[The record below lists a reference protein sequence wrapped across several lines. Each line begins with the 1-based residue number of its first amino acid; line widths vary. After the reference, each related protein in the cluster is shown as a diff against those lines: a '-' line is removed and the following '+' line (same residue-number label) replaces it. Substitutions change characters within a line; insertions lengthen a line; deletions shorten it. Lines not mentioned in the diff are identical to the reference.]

1 MPAPWATASSEGE
14 AKVHFPV
21 ALFLRIWYIPHIHTQ
36 EVPIVR
42 AVITIVGKDAV
53 GILAK
58 TANVCAAHN
67 ANIVDVTQTVMGDIF
82 SMVMLADIEKMEG
95 TVGSLADDIEKVLEG
110 QGLVSHVM
118 HEDIF
123 NAMHRI

>member
-1 MPAPWATASSEGE
+1 M
-14 AKVHFPV
+14 
-21 ALFLRIWYIPHIHTQ
+21 
-36 EVPIVR
+36 R

-58 TANVCAAHN
+58 TAGVCAGHS

-82 SMVMLADIEKMEG
+82 SMVMLAEIDKLEG
-95 TVGSLADDIEKVLEG
+95 SIASLAEDIEKVLEW

-118 HEDIF
+118 HEDSF

>member
-1 MPAPWATASSEGE
+1 M
-14 AKVHFPV
+14 
-21 ALFLRIWYIPHIHTQ
+21 
-36 EVPIVR
+36 R

-58 TANVCAAHN
+58 TANVCAGHN

-82 SMVMLADIEKMEG
+82 SMVMLAEIDKLEG
-95 TVGSLADDIEKVLEG
+95 SIASLAEDIEKVLEG

>member
-1 MPAPWATASSEGE
+1 M
-14 AKVHFPV
+14 
-21 ALFLRIWYIPHIHTQ
+21 
-36 EVPIVR
+36 R

-82 SMVMLADIEKMEG
+82 SMVMLAEMEG
-95 TVGSLADDIEKVLEG
+95 TVGSLGDDIEKVLEG

>member
-1 MPAPWATASSEGE
+1 M
-14 AKVHFPV
+14 
-21 ALFLRIWYIPHIHTQ
+21 
-36 EVPIVR
+36 R

-58 TANVCAAHN
+58 TASVCAGHN

-82 SMVMLADIEKMEG
+82 SMVMLADIDKLEG
-95 TVGSLADDIEKVLEG
+95 SIASLSEDIEKVLEG

>member
-1 MPAPWATASSEGE
+1 M
-14 AKVHFPV
+14 
-21 ALFLRIWYIPHIHTQ
+21 
-36 EVPIVR
+36 R

-58 TANVCAAHN
+58 TAGICARHN

-82 SMVMLADIEKMEG
+82 SMVMLAEIDRMEG
-95 TVGSLADDIEKVLEG
+95 SIASLAEDIEKVLEG

-123 NAMHRI
+123 NAMHKI

>member
-1 MPAPWATASSEGE
+1 M
-14 AKVHFPV
+14 
-21 ALFLRIWYIPHIHTQ
+21 
-36 EVPIVR
+36 R

-58 TANVCAAHN
+58 TAGVCAGHS

-82 SMVMLADIEKMEG
+82 SMVMLADIEKMES
-95 TVGSLADDIEKVLEG
+95 TIGSLADDIEKVLEG

>member
-1 MPAPWATASSEGE
+1 M
-14 AKVHFPV
+14 
-21 ALFLRIWYIPHIHTQ
+21 
-36 EVPIVR
+36 R

-58 TANVCAAHN
+58 TAGVCADHG

-82 SMVMLADIEKMEG
+82 SMVMLAEIDRMEG
-95 TVGSLADDIEKVLEG
+95 SIASLSEDIEKVLEG

-123 NAMHRI
+123 NAMHKI

>member
-1 MPAPWATASSEGE
+1 MYYNPP
-14 AKVHFPV
+14 
-21 ALFLRIWYIPHIHTQ
+21 IHTQ
-36 EVPIVR
+36 EVRILR

>member
-1 MPAPWATASSEGE
+1 M
-14 AKVHFPV
+14 
-21 ALFLRIWYIPHIHTQ
+21 
-36 EVPIVR
+36 R

-82 SMVMLADIEKMEG
+82 SMVMLADIERMEG

>member
-1 MPAPWATASSEGE
+1 M
-14 AKVHFPV
+14 
-21 ALFLRIWYIPHIHTQ
+21 
-36 EVPIVR
+36 R

-58 TANVCAAHN
+58 TAGVCASHS

-82 SMVMLADIEKMEG
+82 SMVMLAEMEG
-95 TVGSLADDIEKVLEG
+95 TVGSLGDDIEKVLEG

>member
-1 MPAPWATASSEGE
+1 M
-14 AKVHFPV
+14 
-21 ALFLRIWYIPHIHTQ
+21 
-36 EVPIVR
+36 R

-58 TANVCAAHN
+58 TASVCAGHN
-67 ANIVDVTQTVMGDIF
+67 TNIVDVTQTVMGNIF
-82 SMVMLADIEKMEG
+82 SMVMLADIDKLEG
-95 TVGSLADDIEKVLEG
+95 SIASLSEDIEKVLEG

-123 NAMHRI
+123 NAMHQI

>member
-1 MPAPWATASSEGE
+1 M
-14 AKVHFPV
+14 
-21 ALFLRIWYIPHIHTQ
+21 
-36 EVPIVR
+36 R

-58 TANVCAAHN
+58 ASNVCAKHN

-82 SMVMLADIEKMEG
+82 AMVMLAEIDKMESSIDTLQDELDG
-95 TVGSLADDIEKVLEG
+95 VLAG
-110 QGLVSHVM
+110 QGLVAHVM

>member
-1 MPAPWATASSEGE
+1 M
-14 AKVHFPV
+14 
-21 ALFLRIWYIPHIHTQ
+21 
-36 EVPIVR
+36 R

-58 TANVCAAHN
+58 TANVCAGHN

-82 SMVMLADIEKMEG
+82 SMVMLADIDKLEG
-95 TVGSLADDIEKVLEG
+95 SIASLSEDIEKILEG

>member
-1 MPAPWATASSEGE
+1 M
-14 AKVHFPV
+14 
-21 ALFLRIWYIPHIHTQ
+21 
-36 EVPIVR
+36 R

-82 SMVMLADIEKMEG
+82 SMVMLADIEK
-95 TVGSLADDIEKVLEG
+95 VLEG

>member
-1 MPAPWATASSEGE
+1 M
-14 AKVHFPV
+14 
-21 ALFLRIWYIPHIHTQ
+21 
-36 EVPIVR
+36 R

-58 TANVCAAHN
+58 TANVCASHN

-82 SMVMLADIEKMEG
+82 AMVMLADIGKMESSIA
-95 TVGSLADDIEKVLEG
+95 TLSEDIEKVLEG

>member
-1 MPAPWATASSEGE
+1 M
-14 AKVHFPV
+14 
-21 ALFLRIWYIPHIHTQ
+21 
-36 EVPIVR
+36 R

-58 TANVCAAHN
+58 TASVCAGHN
-67 ANIVDVTQTVMGDIF
+67 ANIVDVTQTVMGNIF
-82 SMVMLADIEKMEG
+82 SMVMLADIDKLEG
-95 TVGSLADDIEKVLEG
+95 SIASLSEDIEKVLEG

>member
-1 MPAPWATASSEGE
+1 M
-14 AKVHFPV
+14 
-21 ALFLRIWYIPHIHTQ
+21 
-36 EVPIVR
+36 R

-58 TANVCAAHN
+58 TATVCAAHK

-82 SMVMLADIEKMEG
+82 AMVMLADIGKMESSIV
-95 TVGSLADDIEKVLEG
+95 TLSEDIEKVLEG

>member
-1 MPAPWATASSEGE
+1 M
-14 AKVHFPV
+14 
-21 ALFLRIWYIPHIHTQ
+21 
-36 EVPIVR
+36 R
-42 AVITIVGKDAV
+42 AVIIVVGKDAV

-67 ANIVDVTQTVMGDIF
+67 ANIRDVTQTVMAGDIF
-82 SMVMLADIEKMEG
+82 AMVMLADIGKMESSIA
-95 TVGSLADDIEKVLEG
+95 SLAEDIEKVLAG

>member
-1 MPAPWATASSEGE
+1 M
-14 AKVHFPV
+14 
-21 ALFLRIWYIPHIHTQ
+21 
-36 EVPIVR
+36 R

-67 ANIVDVTQTVMGDIF
+67 ANIVDVTQTVMGNIF
-82 SMVMLADIEKMEG
+82 SMVMLADIDKLEG
-95 TVGSLADDIEKVLEG
+95 SIASLSEDIEKVLEG

>member
-1 MPAPWATASSEGE
+1 M
-14 AKVHFPV
+14 
-21 ALFLRIWYIPHIHTQ
+21 
-36 EVPIVR
+36 R

-53 GILAK
+53 GILAN
-58 TANVCAAHN
+58 TATVCAAHK

-82 SMVMLADIEKMEG
+82 AMVMLADIGKMESSIA
-95 TVGSLADDIEKVLEG
+95 SLSEDIEKVLEG

>member
-1 MPAPWATASSEGE
+1 M
-14 AKVHFPV
+14 
-21 ALFLRIWYIPHIHTQ
+21 
-36 EVPIVR
+36 R
-42 AVITIVGKDAV
+42 AVNPIVGKDDV
-53 GILAK
+53 GIRAK

>member
-1 MPAPWATASSEGE
+1 M
-14 AKVHFPV
+14 
-21 ALFLRIWYIPHIHTQ
+21 
-36 EVPIVR
+36 R

-58 TANVCAAHN
+58 TAGVCATHS

-82 SMVMLADIEKMEG
+82 SMVMLAEIDKMEG
-95 TVGSLADDIEKVLEG
+95 SIASLAEDIEKVLEG

-123 NAMHRI
+123 NAMHKI

>member
-1 MPAPWATASSEGE
+1 M
-14 AKVHFPV
+14 
-21 ALFLRIWYIPHIHTQ
+21 
-36 EVPIVR
+36 R

-58 TANVCAAHN
+58 TATVCAAHK

-82 SMVMLADIEKMEG
+82 AMVMLADIGKMESSIA
-95 TVGSLADDIEKVLEG
+95 TLSEDIEKVLEG

>member
-1 MPAPWATASSEGE
+1 M
-14 AKVHFPV
+14 
-21 ALFLRIWYIPHIHTQ
+21 
-36 EVPIVR
+36 R

-58 TANVCAAHN
+58 TAGVCAGHS

-82 SMVMLADIEKMEG
+82 SMVMLAEIDKLEG
-95 TVGSLADDIEKVLEG
+95 SIASLAEDIEKVLEG

-123 NAMHRI
+123 NAMHKI

>member
-1 MPAPWATASSEGE
+1 M
-14 AKVHFPV
+14 
-21 ALFLRIWYIPHIHTQ
+21 
-36 EVPIVR
+36 R

-58 TANVCAAHN
+58 TATVCAAHK

-82 SMVMLADIEKMEG
+82 AMVMLADIGKMESSIA
-95 TVGSLADDIEKVLEG
+95 SLSEDIEKVLEG